1 LGSNVVAAAPVPSL
15 LLVKLSL
22 AVAAAAACGG
32 AWWVVCLFA
41 CLLN

>member
-15 LLVKLSL
+15 LLAKLSL
-22 AVAAAAACGG
+22 GAAAACGG

-41 CLLN
+41 